1 MLKTANLVPRV
12 SPLHVPA
19 PWDVKRRDPGNEV
32 GKQQDLGHVLGKPKL
47 FTCIK
52 FHSARTR
59 PEEKKLRM
67 FLEEKLDASLLIG
80 NHVKPPL

>member
-1 MLKTANLVPRV
+1 MLKTTKV
-12 SPLHVPA
+12 SSLHVPV

-59 PEEKKLRM
+59 PEGKNYGCSWKKNWTL
-67 FLEEKLDASLLIG
+67 FC
-80 NHVKPPL
+80 